1 MSERKVLNMY
11 IDPDMGDPTK
21 VPKVKKK
28 KGALE
33 DVRTMVPFSV
43 QCNTCMEYIYKGKK
57 FNAKKEVVK
66 GETYMGIKIIRIY
79 FKCTNC
85 SAPITFKTDPAN
97 AGYTCET
104 GAKQNYEMWRENEKE
119 EEEEKMEKEKELENT
134 DAMQALENKT
144 MNLRTEQE
152 NLDAIEEL
160 KHANKRHEKV
170 DVDGIIAKLR
180 ADDVAAAN
188 EEKKV
193 DANLLD
199 SGLTAEEEELV
210 KSMKFGKA
218 SSHVVHEAAQEENVV
233 DATASVASRLPANDH
248 KLADTSMTSSS
259 SKGFSLTA
267 KAPVVVMRKRKVEEV
282 SKEQSGPVKSTNN
295 ALSALAAYSDSDSD

>member
-104 GAKQNYEMWRENEKE
+104 GAKQNYEMWRENEKATE
-119 EEEEKMEKEKELENT
+119 RAEDDPVPET
-134 DAMQALENKT
+134 QT
-144 MNLRTEQE
+144 RTEV
-152 NLDAIEEL
+152 
-160 KHANKRHEKV
+160 R
-170 DVDGIIAKLR
+170 
-180 ADDVAAAN
+180 
-188 EEKKV
+188 
-193 DANLLD
+193 LL
-199 SGLTAEEEELV
+199 
-210 KSMKFGKA
+210 
-218 SSHVVHEAAQEENVV
+218 
-233 DATASVASRLPANDH
+233 
-248 KLADTSMTSSS
+248 
-259 SKGFSLTA
+259 
-267 KAPVVVMRKRKVEEV
+267 
-282 SKEQSGPVKSTNN
+282 
-295 ALSALAAYSDSDSD
+295 